1 MLIRT
6 WREQAL
12 LTQDELAHRAGLN
25 ARTIRRLEAGEPRRP
40 RGTSISTLAEA
51 LGLDAAEQAR
61 LITAAL
67 RLPARPART
76 GAGGP
81 SRAMTVL
88 CQLPCD
94 TAHFVGRRKEL
105 CELDGTARGPA
116 TDAGPKVLA
125 VLGGAGI
132 GKTALAVHW
141 AHRVADRFP
150 DGQLYANLRGFEPGA
165 EPAHPA
171 EAIRGFLTALGV
183 PSRRI
188 PAGTDAR
195 GALFRSTVNGRRLLI
210 VLDNARAA
218 GQVRPLLPGAGGCLV
233 IVTSRDQLTGLVAA
247 GAAPIVL
254 DPLPASDA
262 LRLLARRLGPAR
274 LAAAPEAA
282 GKIAALCSGLP
293 LALAVAAARASTHP
307 RFSLDDLAAEL
318 HGTGNRLDA
327 LSDKDPFAD
336 VRTALSWSYRT
347 LGPAAARTFR
357 LLGLHPGHDIDV
369 AAAADLCGLPV
380 RETRALLAE
389 LHRVHLI
396 AEPAPGRYAQHDLV
410 RAYAAE
416 LAETHESPAER
427 HEAECRLFDHYV
439 RTGVS
444 TGRSRAADNFSSS
457 ACAAAARWLT
467 SPQNG
472 E

>member
-1 MLIRT
+1 MTDHVTDDRWTLGVLIRT

-25 ARTIRRLEAGEPRRP
+25 ARTIRRLEAGEAHRP

-61 LITAAL
+61 LVTAAL
-67 RLPARPART
+67 RTSTRPART
-76 GAGGP
+76 GASGP
-81 SRAMTVL
+81 PRATTVP
-88 CQLPCD
+88 CQLP
-94 TAHFVGRRKEL
+94 TGTPHFVGRRKEL
-105 CELDGTARGPA
+105 SQLDGAAGGPA
-116 TDAGPKVLA
+116 AAPRVLA

-141 AHRVADRFP
+141 AHRVAGRFP

-165 EPAHPA
+165 RPAHPA
-171 EAIRGFLTALGV
+171 EAIRGFLNALGV

-195 GALFRSTVNGRRLLI
+195 AALFRSTVNGRRLLI

-262 LRLLARRLGPAR
+262 VRLLARRLGPAR
-274 LAAAPEAA
+274 VAASPEAA
-282 GKIAALCSGLP
+282 GRIAALCSGLP

-307 RFSLDDLAAEL
+307 GFSLDDLAAEL
-318 HGTGNRLDA
+318 HGAGNRLDVLA
-327 LSDKDPFAD
+327 DEDPFAD
-336 VRTALSWSYRT
+336 VRTVLSWSYRT
-347 LGPAAARTFR
+347 LGAEAARAFR
-357 LLGLHPGHDIDV
+357 LLGLHPGHHIGV

-380 RETRALLAE
+380 RRTRALLAE

-439 RTGVS
+439 RTAAS
-444 TGRSRAADNFSSS
+444 AGRFSP
-457 ACAAAARWLT
+457 C
-467 SPQNG
+467 G
-472 E
+472 